1 MAVVTTTETKPAPT
15 VFFIPGAWHEPW
27 VFDSVR
33 SILSARG
40 FETEASS
47 LATAGST
54 DPSVGLHDDAAKI
67 RLALTKLVNEGKE
80 VVLVAHSYGGIVASN
95 SVDGLSITQRAAI
108 GLKGGVIMILYLAAF
123 AIPIGTDL
131 VENFGGSYAPWWNL
145 SEGFFT
151 PIQPLDVFYADVE
164 TSLAEKAVAAL
175 KPMPL
180 QMVKDKSVYDPRGT
194 FEVGYI
200 FAEKDQALPIR
211 AQEAMFSQF
220 PAGSFSARL
229 DSSHSPFLSM
239 PDALADTIEN
249 AARYVLAKRSSE

>member
-1 MAVVTTTETKPAPT
+1 MAVTTTIETKTAPT
-15 VFFIPGAWHEPW
+15 IFFIPGAWHEPW

-40 FETEASS
+40 FETKASS
-47 LATAGST
+47 LATVGST
-54 DPSVGLHDDAAKI
+54 GPKVGLPVDAARI
-67 RLALTKLVNEGKE
+67 RSALTILVNEGKE

-95 SVDGLSITQRAAI
+95 SVNGLGIQQRATS
-108 GLKGGVIMILYLAAF
+108 GLKGGIIMILYLAAF
-123 AIPIGTDL
+123 AIPVGTDL
-131 VENFGGSYAPWWNL
+131 LMNFGGSYAPWWDI
-145 SEGFFT
+145 SKGFFI

-180 QMVKDKSVYDPRGT
+180 KIVKEKSAYDPRGT
-194 FEVGYI
+194 FEAGYI
-200 FAEKDQALPIR
+200 FAEKDQALPIS
-211 AQEAMFSQF
+211 AQNAMFSQF

-239 PDALADTIEN
+239 PETLADTIEN
-249 AARYVLAKRSSE
+249 ATKYVLAKRSSE